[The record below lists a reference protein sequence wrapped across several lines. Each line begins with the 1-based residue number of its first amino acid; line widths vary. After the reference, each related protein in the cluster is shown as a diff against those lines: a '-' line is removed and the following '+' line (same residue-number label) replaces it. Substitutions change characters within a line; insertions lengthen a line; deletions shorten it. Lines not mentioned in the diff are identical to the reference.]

1 MDNSNDMAARFSGS
15 RGLSSHS
22 CRYYSVAKIHC
33 VIQDR
38 FCIYLWAQHNDEY
51 FCHFENV
58 CQTYRLTTAKPW
70 LQPRPP
76 LKIDRFQAENLYQF
90 EILQLTQ
97 FIMFIKF
104 PDTIFHTNSYGLC
117 ETVSYRWDGQKKSCK
132 KEKGMKRNARPYIC
146 INKITLVRELDIIY
160 TKLVKNYVTVS

>member
-58 CQTYRLTTAKPW
+58 CQR
-70 LQPRPP
+70 
-76 LKIDRFQAENLYQF
+76 IDSLLPNLYQF

-146 INKITLVRELDIIY
+146 INKITLVRELDMIY